1 LASVTDASGASLSRL
16 QNRHD
21 ASPTPNELCHQCED
35 HVQNM
40 PQGSRLDT
48 KACRGWSFGK
58 GEQRDRFRVSVTT
71 WDTFERPSKSA
82 ANEEY
87 HQHVSRQEVLSTLRA
102 QQAVLHARF
111 GVTSLALFGSV
122 ARDEA
127 GQDSDVDLL
136 VEFDRPVGLFR
147 FMELQSHLED
157 LLRCGVDLGTP
168 QSLKPRIRDRVL
180 AEAVRVV

>member
-1 LASVTDASGASLSRL
+1 MGR
-16 QNRHD
+16 
-21 ASPTPNELCHQCED
+21 
-35 HVQNM
+35 
-40 PQGSRLDT
+40 
-48 KACRGWSFGK
+48 
-58 GEQRDRFRVSVTT
+58 RVSATA
-71 WDTFERPSKSA
+71 WEALWRRSKSA
-82 ANEEY
+82 ADEEY
-87 HQHVSRQEVLSTLRA
+87 HHHVSRHEVLSTLRA

-111 GVTSLALFGSV
+111 GVTRLALFGSV

-147 FMELQSHLED
+147 FMELQSYLED

>member
-1 LASVTDASGASLSRL
+1 VVEAALAYNSCRKANRRL
-16 QNRHD
+16 
-21 ASPTPNELCHQCED
+21 
-35 HVQNM
+35 
-40 PQGSRLDT
+40 PQDCIGPDQLPIRSIIKRL
-48 KACRGWSFGK
+48 
-58 GEQRDRFRVSVTT
+58 
-71 WDTFERPSKSA
+71 
-82 ANEEY
+82 
-87 HQHVSRQEVLSTLRA
+87 SRQEALSTLRA

-111 GVTSLALFGSV
+111 GVVRLALFGSV

-147 FMELQSHLED
+147 FMELQSYLED
-157 LLRCGVDLGTP
+157 LLRSGVDLGTP